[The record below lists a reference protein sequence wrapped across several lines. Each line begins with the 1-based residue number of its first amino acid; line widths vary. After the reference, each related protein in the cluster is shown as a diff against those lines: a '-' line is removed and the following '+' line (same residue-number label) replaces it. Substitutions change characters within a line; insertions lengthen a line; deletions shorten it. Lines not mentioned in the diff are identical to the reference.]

1 MYSFDLNGMESILYV
16 RITLDKLLCFGL
28 KQTVDNLVDQANVPH
43 LHIFGPQNII
53 GLDGL
58 KLQSPLFSFL
68 DKQFFLMNTLQ
79 FFTVVFELPR
89 SELIIFVQFF
99 FQSIDSSRHFM
110 NLFIFKD
117 YALVQYFK
125 SLFLFMQLA
134 LKHTSE
140 LFVKDFVFLHS
151 SYDMVESFSFGLNL
165 LLFVFDFI
173 HFFEL

>member
-1 MYSFDLNGMESILYV
+1 MESILYV

-28 KQTVDNLVDQANVPH
+28 KQTVDDLVDQANVPH

-53 GLDGL
+53 GLNGL

-68 DKQFFLMNTLQ
+68 NKQFFLMNALQ
-79 FFTVVFELPR
+79 FFTVVFELSR
-89 SELIIFVQFF
+89 SEFIIFVQFF

-117 YALVQYFK
+117 YALVEYFK
-125 SLFLFMQLA
+125 SLFLLMQLA
-134 LKHTSE
+134 LKNTTE

-151 SYDMVESFSFGLNL
+151 SYDTVESSSFGLNL
-165 LLFVFDFI
+165 LLFFFDFF
-173 HFFEL
+173 HFFELLFNF